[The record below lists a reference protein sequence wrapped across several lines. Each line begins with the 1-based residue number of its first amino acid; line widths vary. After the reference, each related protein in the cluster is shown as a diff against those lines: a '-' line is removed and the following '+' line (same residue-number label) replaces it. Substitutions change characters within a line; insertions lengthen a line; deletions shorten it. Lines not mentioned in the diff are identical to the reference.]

1 MREPDWDT
9 ARGLATTESLPPE
22 LIPVAAADGCT
33 LAEDVQALTDL
44 PAYDTSAMDGWAVA
58 GDGPWQVVGT
68 VLAGA
73 APDVDL
79 DPGQAAVIATGAATP
94 RGTTGILRTEHATA
108 RDPLAGPAKASD
120 IRPRGDE
127 CRMGE
132 VLATAGTVVSPALIG
147 LLSAAGLDDV
157 LIHRPPTIAIVLFGD
172 ELVQSGVAGIGEVRD
187 ALGPQLPGWFA
198 RLGAQVVSVTRAED
212 TLASHV
218 ARIEQAAA
226 DIVVTTGGTAA
237 GPVDHLHTAVAK
249 LGGTWVVD
257 SVAVRPGHPM
267 ALARLDRSWLLALP
281 GNPQSAIVALLSL
294 GKPLIESM
302 LGRWS
307 PVLPEVTLG
316 ADAKAPATE
325 HRLLACTLD
334 RAAVPVAHL
343 GSAML
348 RGLAAADGFA
358 VLPPGGAV
366 RGDRVR
372 WLELPGR
379 VRALRS
385 DQ

>member
-9 ARGLATTESLPPE
+9 ARGLATSDPLPGV
-22 LIPVAAADGCT
+22 LIPVAQADGTT

-44 PAYDTSAMDGWAVA
+44 PAYDTSAMDGWAVS
-58 GDGPWQVVGT
+58 GPGPWTVVGT
-68 VLAGA
+68 VLAGT
-73 APDVDL
+73 APSVEL
-79 DPGQAAVIATGAATP
+79 THGQAAVIATGAATP
-94 RGTTGILRTEHATA
+94 AGTTAILRTEHATST
-108 RDPLAGPAKASD
+108 DPLAGPANPGD
-120 IRPRGDE
+120 IRPAGDE
-127 CRMGE
+127 CQLGE

-157 LIHRPPTIAIVLFGD
+157 LVHRVPTVAVVLFGD
-172 ELVQSGVAGIGEVRD
+172 ELVESGVAGVGQVRD

-198 RLGAQVVSVTRAED
+198 RLGADVVSVARAED
-212 TLASHV
+212 TLEAHV
-218 ARIEQAAA
+218 ARIAEARA
-226 DIVVTTGGTAA
+226 DIIVTTGGTAA
-237 GPVDHLHTAVAK
+237 GPVDHLHTAVAE

-267 ALARLDRSWLLALP
+267 ALARLGSGWLLALP

-307 PVLPEVTLG
+307 PELPVVTLG
-316 ADAKAPATE
+316 ADAKAPAHE
-325 HRLLACTLD
+325 HRLLACTLGET
-334 RAAVPVAHL
+334 AEPVAHL

-366 RGDRVR
+366 AGSRVR
-372 WLELPGR
+372 WLGLP
-379 VRALRS
+379 A
-385 DQ
+385 

>member
-9 ARGLATTESLPPE
+9 ARGLATTDALTPE
-22 LIPVAAADGCT
+22 LIGVADADGRT
-33 LAEDVQALTDL
+33 LAEDVRALTDL
-44 PAYDTSAMDGWAVA
+44 PAFDTSAMDGWAVA
-58 GDGPWQVVGT
+58 GPGPWTVVGE

-79 DPGQAAVIATGAATP
+79 RPGQAVVIATGAATP
-94 RGTTGILRTEHATA
+94 AGTTAILRTEHATSTA
-108 RDPLAGPAKASD
+108 PLQGPATPGD
-120 IRPRGDE
+120 IRPAGDE
-127 CRMGE
+127 CRLGE
-132 VLATAGTVVSPALIG
+132 VLAASGTVVTPALVG

-157 LIHRPPTIAIVLFGD
+157 LVRRIPTVAVVLFGD
-172 ELVQSGVAGIGEVRD
+172 ELVESGVAGVGQVRD
-187 ALGPQLPGWFA
+187 ALGPQLPGWFT
-198 RLGAQVVSVTRAED
+198 RLGATVVSVDRAED
-212 TLASHV
+212 TLVAHV
-218 ARIEQAAA
+218 ARIAQADA

-237 GPVDHLHTAVAK
+237 GPVDHLHTAVAE

-267 ALARLDRSWLLALP
+267 ALARLGEGWLLALP

-307 PVLPEVTLG
+307 AELPQVTLG
-316 ADAKAPATE
+316 ADAKAPAAE

-334 RAAVPVAHL
+334 DVAKPVTHL

-358 VLPPGGAV
+358 VLPPGGAAA
-366 RGDRVR
+366 GAQVR
-372 WLELPGR
+372 WLGLP
-379 VRALRS
+379 A
-385 DQ
+385 